1 MKPTVFGNRNEL
13 GATPAPL
20 QDKDGAARILH
31 PIYLGYFSNIVPP
44 YGVLFQNYKV
54 IPWT

>member
-20 QDKDGAARILH
+20 QDKDGAARV
-31 PIYLGYFSNIVPP
+31 YLLFYYIFFYFL
-44 YGVLFQNYKV
+44 LFHFYLFYLLFN
-54 IPWT
+54 